1 MLSARAELEARIR
14 TPLGLD
20 SVDVCRMRLL
30 SLRTRI
36 DMNWPQETGRVIRRG
51 GLSPESQTT
60 ISDLLAALPSPLP
73 ISTGATPECIFNE
86 TDTDLRLVAGRAVDA
101 GLALLEGST
110 MERVYNG
117 NITMLESYH
126 PDAPAPIVL
135 QSPTV
140 GLLVSTIIGTLEAI
154 SELIVS
160 TESPKQLTPE
170 PKPAVPLPL
179 KRHEPKPEKHDER
192 GPGAPRI

>member
-101 GLALLEGST
+101 GLALLEG
-110 MERVYNG
+110 
-117 NITMLESYH
+117 YH

-135 QSPTV
+135 QYPTV